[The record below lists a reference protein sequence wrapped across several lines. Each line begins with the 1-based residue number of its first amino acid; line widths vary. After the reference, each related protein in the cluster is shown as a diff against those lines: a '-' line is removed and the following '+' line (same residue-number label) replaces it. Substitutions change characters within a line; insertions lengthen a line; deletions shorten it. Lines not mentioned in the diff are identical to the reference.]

1 LTSKLDEEPYHQVIS
16 AVFNFTVYPFTLNLF
31 IALIAILVLLILSAL
46 ASGAEAAFFSL
57 SPKEINSIK
66 SSKSKTNQ
74 IIEKLLGMP
83 ERLLATILITNNLVN
98 IGIIVISAYF
108 SGSLFNF
115 SDARIMGFIIEVVVI
130 TLVIVFFGEIL
141 PKIYAIRY
149 SGKVARFMA
158 TPLEIAE
165 KICRPLSFLL
175 INSTAR
181 IQHRFSQQG
190 KLISIDDLSDAL
202 DLTEHGIAEEKKIL
216 EGIVKFGNIDVSEIM
231 TPRVD
236 VLGVSI
242 QTGFKKLIS
251 LVVDSGYSRIP
262 VYNQDL
268 DNIKGILYIKDLLP
282 FLGKPDS
289 FNWQSL
295 MRPPY
300 YIPETKKINDLLK
313 EFQMT
318 KIHMAVV
325 IDEYG
330 GTSGIV
336 TLEDILEEIVGEIT
350 DESDNDE
357 VFYVKID
364 ENNYLFEGKILLND
378 FFKVFNT
385 DEEIFEEVKGE
396 AETLAGLILELN
408 GELPRK
414 NEVIPCKG
422 FDFTIK
428 SVDQRRIKQI
438 QVTRKNKTRH
448 EEKR

>member
-1 LTSKLDEEPYHQVIS
+1 
-16 AVFNFTVYPFTLNLF
+16 
-31 IALIAILVLLILSAL
+31 
-46 ASGAEAAFFSL
+46 
-57 SPKEINSIK
+57 
-66 SSKSKTNQ
+66 
-74 IIEKLLGMP
+74 
-83 ERLLATILITNNLVN
+83 
-98 IGIIVISAYF
+98 
-108 SGSLFNF
+108 
-115 SDARIMGFIIEVVVI
+115 
-130 TLVIVFFGEIL
+130 
-141 PKIYAIRY
+141 
-149 SGKVARFMA
+149 
-158 TPLEIAE
+158 
-165 KICRPLSFLL
+165 
-175 INSTAR
+175 
-181 IQHRFSQQG
+181 
-190 KLISIDDLSDAL
+190 
-202 DLTEHGIAEEKKIL
+202 
-216 EGIVKFGNIDVSEIM
+216 
-231 TPRVD
+231 
-236 VLGVSI
+236 
-242 QTGFKKLIS
+242 
-251 LVVDSGYSRIP
+251 
-262 VYNQDL
+262 
-268 DNIKGILYIKDLLP
+268 
-282 FLGKPDS
+282 
-289 FNWQSL
+289 